1 MSLIKWIDLRD
12 NVDKARLKIGSIE
25 TDDGRKRSILFI
37 VGLDNRSGRWQA
49 AIDKLGFMASPK
61 GKYLVRQV
69 RDGEKL
75 KPANFHAV
83 WPNATLAEMPGD
95 QVHLDLAATRRTRA
109 TATPRNEE
117 EATAAQQFSQQFGV
131 VTRLGRN
138 AEGDEVFSSAIG
150 RFIQQGEKRV
160 FESKVLLPAMFLRA
174 PDPANLDACAD
185 GFVQAMLQGEV
196 QHSDDLD
203 RFIHAVTDQ
212 AGPYG
217 AATYDR
223 MAEVV
228 DAAMVRFLN
237 ASYETAQDAYGDAGR
252 LYEYLPPY
260 KGAGRGKAAMPLPMA
275 VIAQR
280 LLGDTAGKRVLVPN
294 AWDGASFAFLAR
306 NTQIHAFR
314 GDKDLSRHVGVV
326 REEEVT
332 WADRFD
338 PAAHQGAD
346 GLFFNADPLLDID
359 GSRKDYREALAALR
373 ALAQGARAVLV
384 LAGDNARQPGEL
396 SGEAR
401 RFFEALGRR
410 FDIEAAME
418 VGAELTRQLGTE
430 TPLRLVALRN
440 RPSTASS
447 KKVDRLEVLHSWD
460 ELKAAVDEAIVSI
473 DLREAESEAIDVE
486 RVARENEF
494 QRPYIAFSKVGEART
509 MVPKN
514 LQAPLQFALSKLEQ
528 RYGGIDGFVEEQM
541 GFGPNTLGDR
551 FSPEQVDAVGLAIGR
566 LLSGR
571 GFIVGD
577 ETGVGKGR
585 SQPLD
590 AKVLTPGGW
599 RCMGNLRVGDQVIT
613 VDGTPTTITG
623 VFPQG
628 RTHVYEITFS
638 DGATTRA
645 SADHLWLTMTR
656 NQRFRSK
663 TLPMM
668 PCGSYALHTTEE
680 LLHKLHQIH
689 SVPLVSPAAFP
700 PREVPVDPY
709 LLGVLIGDGC
719 LRLHSVQV
727 VLAEEEMLT
736 EVAAT
741 LPDTLVLKHRNR
753 VHFDVVK
760 PKRAWKGLASESNE
774 LLVGLRAL
782 GLAGK
787 RAHEKFVPEQYLLN
801 TPAVR
806 LGVLQGLLDTDGTA
820 SKQGAVVF
828 TTVSNRLARD
838 VVDLARSLGGTATIT
853 KKATVRREA
862 MNVFIRLPNGTP
874 PFRLSR
880 KAARVRGWTKYQP
893 TRYIKHIRQVEDAE
907 CQCISVAHPS
917 HLYVT
922 DDYVVTHNTLSALAT
937 WAEKQGRNVIF
948 VTDRAN
954 LFSDLVRDLRDI
966 EEWGRFRPFIMNAD
980 GVLLDVFTNQILQQ
994 GTPPKVMNEVLEQ
1007 NKALEDLRANLVF
1020 ATYSQVS
1027 GEDSPK
1033 ADWLLAQAEQALVI
1047 VDEAHVAAG
1056 SDSNTSRVVT
1066 DLVNRAWGVVYSS
1079 ATWAKSSEN
1088 LHVYG
1093 RAFSETI
1100 NVGSLASTMK
1110 TGGEPFSEV
1119 FSSMLA
1125 RDGAFIRREHDLS
1138 KIEFVVEIDEARK
1151 DRNSELSDKV
1161 AEILSAMTFVAGD
1174 INKMLVRLNSET
1186 VADLRRA
1193 REARVSLDVGQ
1204 LRSRGRRRAPAQAV
1218 EDVQPAGQADPAAQQ
1233 QAPVAPV
1240 PAAQQEQEFTLEGDA
1255 AEAARATGARNG
1267 FILKSHFGAGSVL
1280 YQVMRRFLA
1289 VLNADHTAELALK
1302 AVEQN
1307 RKPVIVFDD
1316 TGEAFV
1322 KRLIEQEVIPG
1333 LDGERAMMPEDIRPP
1348 TIKDL
1353 LRHVMKRMGV
1363 ITKAAATEDAVL
1375 SAGERRALADGR
1387 AEEEVDIEEVVQAT
1401 DEASRQGMV
1410 MTVLDLPG
1418 LTPQQQDDY
1427 NKGMERIMKMI
1438 EELPPLP
1445 LNAIDVVMARLA
1457 DAGLKVGE
1465 ISGRKVRL
1473 EAPPEAWQLAIDAP
1487 EWENLRCA
1495 IRQRNTKKTAV
1506 NATVYGFNSGEL
1518 DVVCINRSAATGLS
1532 LHASPRFDDI
1542 RRRELVEMQITENPT
1557 ERIQLYGRVNRYDQV
1572 VTPRVSI
1579 ATTGIFGE
1587 VRQLMQQNKKLA
1599 RLSANIR
1606 SSREN
1611 AAEIKFIPD
1620 LLNSVGEEVCR
1631 RFLEENGGI
1640 RNRLGI
1646 TDKELEAPHF
1656 NAAQRLTSR
1665 VALLKVA
1672 EQKMVYEELYEMF
1685 ADALNRYELAGENP
1699 LKPRELDLRAITKDQ
1714 MIAIGVEMDGYGSAF
1729 DGPVYLKRIEWKE
1742 EVRPIEWTQ
1751 LVATVNAN
1759 RQELVAGGYAHWS
1772 DQASTAD
1779 PAMDTG
1785 EPPAPA
1791 TDADEQLDP
1800 LSVMAPAQAVLVSQ
1814 VLPAHGFAAG
1824 IAAVPGAEVRQI
1836 RYGNMVQHLARILDA
1851 KMRIELSG
1859 SDFPDVQ
1866 AALAA
1871 EKSNAVKRAYARK
1884 LWVEQKL
1891 PQMVPGCVVG
1901 LPAGKS
1907 EINGVAELLR
1917 EYAVITC
1924 LRPAPKGKEA
1934 MLSRWKVELVAP
1946 GDQKPRVVTLVSLM
1960 EGCDVVS
1967 VTRNGMP
1974 AIDSVGDVVI
1984 RGDMFGT
1991 RDTRERLE
1999 RLPID
2004 VDTAPVAQAN
2014 RELQDAGMTW
2024 DTIASEL
2031 EYRRMK
2037 REFTSRTLERGLVKR
2052 KAMIMDGNM
2061 YLASEWAASTKQ
2073 GHGVIYTDERGLRH
2087 RAIMLNR
2094 NLGRHSLL
2102 LQHMPVR
2109 LWSSQ
2114 MVSRFFARLLQPAEG
2129 EATVPPNW
2137 TNQGYIVPTEFK
2149 TAMKWLTGTS
2159 MEVAG
2164 TVVGVMPG
2172 KGIALLVDKANLA
2185 RTARALRGDQ
2195 RSQLRRNHPQLATY
2209 TDEQKQAAQAE
2220 MCTIRSTTKAKRG
2233 EKPLVFLDCGTPQ
2246 QFQNA
2251 VDLICR
2257 AAGIELYLPRGT
2269 ALGQLADKIQQDYF
2283 QERRREARA
2292 QMGLPPEDEPQPVTA
2307 PTDGQPLLED
2317 TPLTDL
2323 ARELGQQPAAADA
2336 EPTGGRGDDEAG
2348 DQPRR
2353 ERMVA

>member
-401 RFFEALGRR
+401 RFLEALGRR

-577 ETGVGKGR
+577 ETGIGKGR
-585 SQPLD
+585 
-590 AKVLTPGGW
+590 
-599 RCMGNLRVGDQVIT
+599 I
-613 VDGTPTTITG
+613 
-623 VFPQG
+623 
-628 RTHVYEITFS
+628 
-638 DGATTRA
+638 
-645 SADHLWLTMTR
+645 
-656 NQRFRSK
+656 
-663 TLPMM
+663 
-668 PCGSYALHTTEE
+668 
-680 LLHKLHQIH
+680 
-689 SVPLVSPAAFP
+689 
-700 PREVPVDPY
+700 
-709 LLGVLIGDGC
+709 
-719 LRLHSVQV
+719 
-727 VLAEEEMLT
+727 
-736 EVAAT
+736 
-741 LPDTLVLKHRNR
+741 
-753 VHFDVVK
+753 
-760 PKRAWKGLASESNE
+760 
-774 LLVGLRAL
+774 
-782 GLAGK
+782 
-787 RAHEKFVPEQYLLN
+787 
-801 TPAVR
+801 
-806 LGVLQGLLDTDGTA
+806 
-820 SKQGAVVF
+820 
-828 TTVSNRLARD
+828 
-838 VVDLARSLGGTATIT
+838 
-853 KKATVRREA
+853 
-862 MNVFIRLPNGTP
+862 
-874 PFRLSR
+874 
-880 KAARVRGWTKYQP
+880 
-893 TRYIKHIRQVEDAE
+893 
-907 CQCISVAHPS
+907 
-917 HLYVT
+917 
-922 DDYVVTHNTLSALAT
+922 LSALAT

-1218 EDVQPAGQADPAAQQ
+1218 EDGQPAGQADLAAQQ
-1233 QAPVAPV
+1233 QAQVAPV

-1375 SAGERRALADGR
+1375 SAGERRALAAGR

-1742 EVRPIEWTQ
+1742 EVRPIEWPQ

-1759 RQELVAGGYAHWS
+1759 RQELVAGGYARWS

-1791 TDADEQLDP
+1791 TDAVEQLDP
-1800 LSVMAPAQAVLVSQ
+1800 LSVMAPAQAVLASQ

-1824 IAAVPGAEVRQI
+1824 IAAVPEAEVRQI

-1866 AALAA
+1866 AALTA

-1891 PQMVPGCVVG
+1891 PQMVPGCVAG

-1917 EYAVITC
+1917 EYAVITG

-1946 GDQKPRVVTLVSLM
+1946 GDQKPRVVTLASLM